1 MGLVKKRDWSQVA
14 TLNVRSDVLE
24 CSSTSPVPS
33 VTAAFFPPPLQYF
46 NCSVSREKAGFLK
59 KRRPPPVDATQEK
72 AARGVRTRSNR
83 IKARQK
89 PLEIARIGF
98 AAG

>member
-1 MGLVKKRDWSQVA
+1 MGLVEQRDWSQVA

-24 CSSTSPVPS
+24 CSSTSPVPP

-59 KRRPPPVDATQEK
+59 KGGRHRSTRRKKKQR
-72 AARGVRTRSNR
+72 AAFERDRT
-83 IKARQK
+83 
-89 PLEIARIGF
+89 E
-98 AAG
+98 